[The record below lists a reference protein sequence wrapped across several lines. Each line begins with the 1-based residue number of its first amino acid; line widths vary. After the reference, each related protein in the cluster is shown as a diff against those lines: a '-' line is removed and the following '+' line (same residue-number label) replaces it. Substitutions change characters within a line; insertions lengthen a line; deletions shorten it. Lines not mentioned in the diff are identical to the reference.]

1 MARRGRYTWWV
12 VVLIVIPIVAVAA
25 VSGARLKPVRPGAL
39 RQSPD
44 QGNTGAPAAGAVN
57 PPAAPVV
64 APPLPTGPAPDLD
77 LVFTDQV
84 IGYIEPCG

>member
-1 MARRGRYTWWV
+1 VARRGRTTSWV
-12 VVLIVIPIVAVAA
+12 VVLAVIPVVAVAA
-25 VSGARLKPVRPGAL
+25 VGGDRLTPVRPGAL
-39 RQSPD
+39 GQSPG
-44 QGNTGAPAAGAVN
+44 QGNTGTPAADAN
-57 PPAAPVV
+57 PATSPVV